1 MKSHDLD
8 ALKTGKGNVENPS
21 YYGTGYICKRRPRG
35 VEQGTNRALTE
46 HENVANNICSA
57 VGHKHLAQVEPYG
70 GNPAQGTQPGQGSR

>member
-46 HENVANNICSA
+46 HENVADNICSA
-57 VGHKHLAQVEPYG
+57 VGHSILHK
-70 GNPAQGTQPGQGSR
+70 